1 MNDGLLLK
9 NYIRYLAAV
18 RQQAKLTIETY
29 RTELEMWLGW
39 LEARG
44 LTATAA
50 RTEDIVTYIETRT
63 RVDRLSS
70 RSTAKALSALKSFY
84 RFVIDEGL
92 RADNPASLVPS
103 PKLGVRLPSVHS
115 RETVEDILDR
125 IDLSG
130 PLGIRDRA
138 MFELVYSSGL
148 RVSEAVALDI
158 DDVFFDEAVLR
169 VRGKGNKERLV
180 PFGDEARERLKR
192 YLEDA
197 RPQLVRGKGV
207 RAFFVGRNGRRLS
220 RKGIWKNYK
229 AAAGMAGVSSK
240 LHTLRHSFATELLQ
254 GGADLRSVQE
264 LLGHA
269 DLATTQ
275 VYTHVDVGYLK
286 KAHEMF
292 LPKLM
297 KLPNSMKSTR
307 EEL

>member
-1 MNDGLLLK
+1 MNDTLLLK

-29 RTELEMWLGW
+29 RTELEMWFRW
-39 LEARG
+39 LEEKG
-44 LTATAA
+44 LDAA
-50 RTEDIVTYIETRT
+50 AAETEHVIAYIEL
-63 RVDRLSS
+63 RVKEYALSS

-103 PKLGVRLPSVHS
+103 PKLGTRLPAVHT
-115 RETVEDILDR
+115 RETVENILDQ
-125 IDLSG
+125 IDLSK

-138 MFELVYSSGL
+138 LFELVYSSGL
-148 RVSEAVALDI
+148 RVSEAVTLDL

-180 PFGDEARERLKR
+180 PFGGEAEKRLKA
-192 YLEDA
+192 YLQDA
-197 RPQLVRGKGV
+197 RPLLAKGKGTQ
-207 RAFFVGRNGRRLS
+207 AFFIGRNGRRLS

-229 AAAGMAGVSSK
+229 TAACMTGASSK

-269 DLATTQ
+269 VLATTQ
-275 VYTHVDVGYLK
+275 VYTHVDVAHLK

-292 LPKLM
+292 LPKL
-297 KLPNSMKSTR
+297 